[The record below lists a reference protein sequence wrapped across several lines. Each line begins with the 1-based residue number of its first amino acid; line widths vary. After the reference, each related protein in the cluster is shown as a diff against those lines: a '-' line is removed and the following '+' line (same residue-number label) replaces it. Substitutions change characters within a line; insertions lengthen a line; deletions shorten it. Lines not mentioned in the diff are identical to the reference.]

1 MTSHNVPSCPVV
13 DYGVLRN
20 VLMDGRKILM
30 SGVIVIFNLEI
41 ELAMRAELR
50 VEGRAGLGRAG
61 AGQGRAGQG
70 RAGEVT
76 EEWRGERR
84 GKQRDEE

>member
-1 MTSHNVPSCPVV
+1 
-13 DYGVLRN
+13 
-20 VLMDGRKILM
+20 MDGRKILM

-70 RAGEVT
+70 RAEQGKSQRNGGGREEANKGMRNET
-76 EEWRGERR
+76 EYRG
-84 GKQRDEE
+84 